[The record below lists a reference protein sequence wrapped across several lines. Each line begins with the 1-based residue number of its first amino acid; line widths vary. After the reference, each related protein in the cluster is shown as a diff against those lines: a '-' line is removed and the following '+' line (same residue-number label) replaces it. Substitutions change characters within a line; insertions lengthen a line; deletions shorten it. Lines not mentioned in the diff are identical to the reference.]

1 MTTRILA
8 LDPATLTG
16 VAHTSGYRA
25 TWRLVAC
32 DGEHRGLKLVRL
44 RRAILDVA
52 TTLGCDLIAY
62 ENAAFGAGR
71 RQMTTTAFHCRL
83 AGVIQLAAAELGAAF
98 LELNPTAIK
107 KFATGSGAADKAQM
121 VAAAR
126 TQLGV
131 DVADDN
137 QADAL
142 WVLELTK
149 QHLAAQT
156 RPRRKEVTL
165 WS

>member
-1 MTTRILA
+1 MTRILA

-16 VAHTSGYRA
+16 VAHSSGYRA
-25 TWRLVAC
+25 TWRLVVC
-32 DGEHRGLKLVRL
+32 DSEHRGLKLVRL

-52 TTLGCDLIAY
+52 ATLGVDLIAY
-62 ENAAFGAGR
+62 ENAAFGAGK

-83 AGVIQLAAAELGAAF
+83 AGVIQLVAAEIGAAF
-98 LELNPTAIK
+98 LEFTPTAIK
-107 KFATGSGAADKAQM
+107 KFATGSGAADKSQM
-121 VAAAR
+121 IAAAR
-126 TQLGV
+126 SQLSV

-142 WVLELTK
+142 WVLELAK
-149 QHLAAQT
+149 HHLAEQAK
-156 RPRRKEVTL
+156 PRRKEALL